1 MEKPEIS
8 SEEND
13 EISFEGTMLSEC
25 GELHNIGAYLIS
37 LDNSLETVNLDIP
50 RLKNVKNKDRL
61 KITITKI
68 K

>member
-1 MEKPEIS
+1 MEQRDIS

-13 EISFEGTMLSEC
+13 EISFEGTILSGC
-25 GELHNIGAYLIS
+25 GEPRNRGAYLIL
-37 LDNSLETVNLDIP
+37 LDNSLGSVKFDIP
-50 RLKNVKNKDRL
+50 RLKNIKTRDRL

>member
-1 MEKPEIS
+1 MEQRDIS

-13 EISFEGTMLSEC
+13 EISFEGTILSGC
-25 GELHNIGAYLIS
+25 GEPRNRGAYLS
-37 LDNSLETVNLDIP
+37 VLDNSLGSVKFDIP
-50 RLKNVKNKDRL
+50 RLKNIKTRDRL

>member
-1 MEKPEIS
+1 MEQSEIS

-13 EISFEGTMLSEC
+13 EVSFEGTVLSEYV
-25 GELHNIGAYLIS
+25 EPHNRGVYLIS
-37 LDNSLETVNLDIP
+37 LDNSLGNVKFDIP
-50 RLKNVKNKDRL
+50 RLKNIKTRDKL